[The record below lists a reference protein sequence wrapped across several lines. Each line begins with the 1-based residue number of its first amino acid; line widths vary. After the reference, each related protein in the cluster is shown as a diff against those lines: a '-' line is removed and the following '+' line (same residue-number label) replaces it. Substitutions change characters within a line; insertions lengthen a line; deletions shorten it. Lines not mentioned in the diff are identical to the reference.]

1 MCCQDVVSRHFGI
14 SIRILSISFVPCQQL
29 IEGVEEKTIPLSFLF
44 QWRFKKGFS
53 RLSIV
58 NMWCHPCGDF
68 FLGEGYFQAI
78 YIGFGRFV
86 FPVWF
91 GDWEEDFIFNAC
103 PTTKWIPVISGKSLA
118 LEHLTTLGCLWGATM
133 NQKKQTWIPQCL
145 GFGKK

>member
-29 IEGVEEKTIPLSFLF
+29 IEGVEEKTIPPSFLF

-53 RLSIV
+53 RFCIV
-58 NMWCHPCGDF
+58 NMWCHPCGDIF
-68 FLGEGYFQAI
+68 WVRAI
-78 YIGFGRFV
+78 SKQYRLRQISV
-86 FPVWF
+86 SCI

-118 LEHLTTLGCLWGATM
+118 LEHFTTLGCLWGATM
-133 NQKKQTWIPQCL
+133 NQNTQTWILDLLLPWVW
-145 GFGKK
+145 KK